1 MGSALYIT
9 LGDENREMM
18 VAAVFYPLFLERVSK
33 APRPEIIQ
41 FISSLSETLNVYPS
55 TSFQIFFSFSNS
67 EVRQWTEHVIDT
79 CPEFDYVLM
88 LFK

>member
-9 LGDENREMM
+9 LGDENQEMM
-18 VAAVFYPLFLERVSK
+18 VAAVFCPLFLERVSK

-55 TSFQIFFSFSNS
+55 TSFHFFFPLAIQ
-67 EVRQWTEHVIDT
+67 R
-79 CPEFDYVLM
+79 FDSGLSM
-88 LFK
+88 